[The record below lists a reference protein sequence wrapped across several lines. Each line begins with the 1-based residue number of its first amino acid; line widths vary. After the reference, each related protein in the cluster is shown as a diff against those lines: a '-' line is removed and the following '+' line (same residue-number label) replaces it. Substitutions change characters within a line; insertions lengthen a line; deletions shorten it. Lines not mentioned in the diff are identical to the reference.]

1 METID
6 LSFIA
11 IEEKK
16 REKQQQ
22 VHENKSLLSQFL
34 LLQNNLFKFIKTFSC
49 YEFCLWLKYKDLYIN
64 KKRLHYSLTYKKGD
78 LVYVELGANIG
89 NELSYIHPCIILE
102 DKFQSLF
109 VVPCSSSKVS
119 KAYNKKTGKLHDEYL
134 IGETTDGFPKRT
146 ALIFNNVRWISKT
159 RVVRTIGS
167 IEKSFLNSVFEK
179 SFSYSNPQKHYIL
192 NRYEDIN
199 KINLQKIKDL
209 EKIIEDKDKIIN
221 EQNEEIEKLKL
232 TTV

>member
-1 METID
+1 MEQID

-16 REKQQQ
+16 KEKEQQ

-64 KKRLHYSLTYKKGD
+64 KKRVHYTMGYKKGD
-78 LVYVELGANIG
+78 LLYVELGANIG
-89 NELSYIHPCIILE
+89 NELSYIHPCIVLE
-102 DKFQSLF
+102 EKFQSLF

-119 KAYNKKTGKLHDEYL
+119 KAINKKTGKPYNEYL
-134 IGETTDGFPKRT
+134 IGEQVDGFPKKT
-146 ALIFNNVRWISKT
+146 VLIFNNVRWISKT
-159 RVVRTIGS
+159 RVVRKIGTVDS
-167 IEKSFLNSVFEK
+167 GFLTKVFEK
-179 SFSYSNPQKHYIL
+179 SFLYNTPHKSYLL
-192 NRYEDIN
+192 NKFQDLNNEN
-199 KINLQKIKDL
+199 EKKIKEL

-221 EQNEEIEKLKL
+221 QQNEEIENLKL
-232 TTV
+232 TTP